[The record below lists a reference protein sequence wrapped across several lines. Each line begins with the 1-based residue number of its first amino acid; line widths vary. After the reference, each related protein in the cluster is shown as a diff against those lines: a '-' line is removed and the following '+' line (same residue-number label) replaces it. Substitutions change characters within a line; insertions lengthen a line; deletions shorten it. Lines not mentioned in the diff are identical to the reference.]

1 MLLTFLKGLKALS
14 VISTFSSEELIGTK
28 ETADILGVSQST
40 VRRLANK
47 EKLKCHKVKYNN
59 YRKFNLAEVLKF
71 KEQNL
76 KVTPISSEDE
86 SSKLSLDLE
95 FSDNHKKALK
105 NIAAKSHPAHYL
117 MHKYWGRKP
126 HNVVANYIE
135 YYTKPGDTVL
145 DPFAGS
151 GMTPIEAIKLKRYG
165 IGVDINPMSQFIAL
179 NTVSNV
185 NLEDYANTANSILST
200 VSQKLNHLYETTC
213 PYCGNNGYIETAIW
227 ENDILIRIKG
237 KCINDGS
244 FVKDAENLDRNMYN
258 EIHKIKL
265 EADKDG
271 TISYPKDKVL
281 KYVKRSGKESIDEL
295 FTSRAL
301 IILSYLR
308 DEILK
313 VKNNEIK
320 SLLLFTFTSM
330 LANVSNMLPGDIE
343 KATYKSGWVI
353 SKFWT
358 PKVHTERNIFHC
370 FKLRVKAII
379 KGKKELLG
387 VSQDLLTYENQDS
400 SKLGFLEDNSIDYI
414 FTDPP
419 YGESIA
425 YLALSQFWNSWLNN
439 NVDYENEIIVDS
451 YRNKDYVDYAE
462 RMLNTFKELYRVLKP
477 GHYLSF
483 TFHNRNLN
491 VWKSVIDAYKNAGF
505 ILQEIILQEQAVSSG
520 TQGINKM
527 NTLTGD
533 FVYTLWKPFEK
544 IANRKVTDENRDNIE
559 YLKKIISNI
568 ITTHKT
574 ITPSKLYEKLI
585 PIVTKEECYVDEE
598 GKAIDIEKI
607 LRENYQYIK
616 DESNTKLGDYYVWK
630 IKQ

>member
-1 MLLTFLKGLKALS
+1 M
-14 VISTFSSEELIGTK
+14 
-28 ETADILGVSQST
+28 
-40 VRRLANK
+40 
-47 EKLKCHKVKYNN
+47 
-59 YRKFNLAEVLKF
+59 
-71 KEQNL
+71 
-76 KVTPISSEDE
+76 
-86 SSKLSLDLE
+86 SK
-95 FSDNHKKALK
+95 
-105 NIAAKSHPAHYL
+105 
-117 MHKYWGRKP
+117 
-126 HNVVANYIE
+126 
-135 YYTKPGDTVL
+135 
-145 DPFAGS
+145 
-151 GMTPIEAIKLKRYG
+151 
-165 IGVDINPMSQFIAL
+165 FIAL

-185 NLEDYANTANSILST
+185 DLKDYTNIANSILST
-200 VSQKLNHLYETTC
+200 VSQKLNRLYETKC
-213 PYCGNNGYIETAIW
+213 PHCEGIGYIETAIW
-227 ENDILIRIKG
+227 ENDVITRIKG
-237 KCINDGS
+237 KCINDGT
-244 FVKDAENLDRNMYN
+244 FIKDADGYDRSIYE
-258 EIHKIKL
+258 EIHKEKL
-265 EADKDG
+265 KLDADG
-271 TISYPKDKVL
+271 SISYPKDKVL

-301 IILSYLR
+301 IILSNLR
-308 DEILK
+308 NAIFEVEDE
-313 VKNNEIK
+313 EIK

-358 PKVHTERNIFHC
+358 PKIHTERNIFHC
-370 FKLRVKAII
+370 FKLRMKAIV
-379 KGKKELLG
+379 KGKNELLD

-400 SKLGFLEDNSIDYI
+400 SNLHFLEDNSIDYI

-439 NVDYENEIIVDS
+439 DVDYENEIIVDS
-451 YRNKDYVDYAE
+451 YRNKDYIDYAQ
-462 RMLNTFKELYRVLKP
+462 RMLNTFRELYRVLKP

-483 TFHNRNLN
+483 TFHNRDLN
-491 VWKSVIDAYKNAGF
+491 VWKSVIDAYKDAGF

-533 FVYTLWKPFEK
+533 FVYTLWKPFEQNSVEQNK
-544 IANRKVTDENRDNIE
+544 HENRDNIE
-559 YLKKIISNI
+559 FLKQLISNI

-585 PIVTKEECYVDEE
+585 PIVTKEECYFDEN
-598 GKAIDIEKI
+598 GKVIDIEKI
-607 LRENYQYIK
+607 LKENYQYIK

>member
-1 MLLTFLKGLKALS
+1 MKGLRALVVVS
-14 VISTFSSEELIGTK
+14 KISNEEFIGTK
-28 ETADILGVSQST
+28 DTANILGISQST
-40 VRRLANK
+40 VRRLANTG
-47 EKLKCHKVKYNN
+47 KLNCYKVQYNN
-59 YRKFNLAEVLKF
+59 YRKFKLAEVLEF

-76 KVTPISSEDE
+76 KVTPVSSDE
-86 SSKLSLDLE
+86 ENKQLSLELD
-95 FSDNHKKALK
+95 FSDSYKKSLK
-105 NIAAKSHPAHYL
+105 NITAKSHPAHYL

-135 YYTKPGDTVL
+135 YYTEPGDIVL

-151 GMTPIEAIKLKRYG
+151 GMAPIEAIKLNRHG
-165 IGVDINPMSQFIAL
+165 IGVDINPMSKFIAL

-185 NLEDYANTANSILST
+185 DLEEYSNIANDVLSK
-200 VSQKLNHLYETTC
+200 VSQKLNRLYETTC
-213 PYCGNNGYIETAIW
+213 PHCKGIGHIETAIW
-227 ENDILIRIKG
+227 ENDILIRLKG
-237 KCINDGS
+237 KCVNDGT
-244 FVKDAENLDRNMYN
+244 FIKDAEEDDRNLYE
-258 EIHKIKL
+258 EIHKEKL
-265 EADKDG
+265 KLDADNS
-271 TISYPKDKVL
+271 ISYPKDKVL

-301 IILSYLR
+301 IILSDLR
-308 DEILK
+308 NEIFK
-313 VKNNEIK
+313 VKNEKIK

-330 LANVSNMLPGDIE
+330 LANVSNMLPGDIN

-370 FKLRVKAII
+370 FKLRMKAII
-379 KGKKELLG
+379 KGKKELLD

-400 SKLGFLEDNSIDYI
+400 SNLHFLEDNSIDYI

-451 YRNKDYVDYAE
+451 YRNKDYIDYAE
-462 RMLNTFKELYRVLKP
+462 RMFNTFRELYRVLKP

-483 TFHNRNLN
+483 TFHNRDLN
-491 VWKSVIDAYKNAGF
+491 VWKSVIDAYKKSGF
-505 ILQEIILQEQAVSSG
+505 VLKEIILQEQAVSSG

-533 FVYTLWKPFEK
+533 FVYTLWKPFEQNSVEK
-544 IANRKVTDENRDNIE
+544 NDYANRDNIE
-559 YLKKIISNI
+559 FLKQIISNI
-568 ITTHKT
+568 ITIHKT

-585 PIVTKEECYVDEE
+585 PIVTKEECYFDEN
-598 GKAIDIEKI
+598 GKVIDIEKI
-607 LRENYQYIK
+607 LKENYQYIK

-630 IKQ
+630 VKQ